1 MVVFIHLRQAAEV
14 VADITVE
21 AEAEAIIAAKEQTE
35 EVLVVVDHLFTL
47 QEQLA
52 HKVFKQVTDN

>member
-21 AEAEAIIAAKEQTE
+21 AEAEAIIAAKVQTE
-35 EVLVVVDHLFTL
+35 VELVEVDHLFTR
-47 QEQLA
+47 QAALA
-52 HKVFKQVTDN
+52 HKASKLMTDN